1 MTKLKNIDPNP
12 QFLQTAVVGSLFL
25 IVLVSGGRS
34 SAMMARHIQTSKKYK
49 DYEKLYVF
57 CNTGME
63 RPETINFLK
72 DIVKFWNIPLNII
85 EGVYSD
91 LAGVGVKSKLV
102 DFDTLDMTGR
112 VFSEAIGQLNKHKWT
127 GVPNTATPYCSDHL
141 KTLVSHDFARKIFGT
156 TKYIKAIGYRKEDMP
171 KRVTLYELSQDK
183 KRIAPLLTDFDQPI
197 SQRDLNVFFDNEQFK
212 LGIHSKLG
220 NCELCWKK
228 SERNLIESIQFGT
241 RFIDWHKEHELK
253 YGNMFFRNNL
263 SITDLVKIAES
274 GTQTNLLQNFDDMDQ
289 SCVCSFV
296 SFPDMG

>member
-25 IVLVSGGRS
+25 IVLISGGRS
-34 SAMMARHIQTSKKYK
+34 SAMMARHIQTSEKYK

-57 CNTGME
+57 CNTGQE
-63 RPETINFLK
+63 RPQTIDFLK
-72 DIVKFWNIPLNII
+72 NIVKFWNIPLNII

-102 DFDTLDMTGR
+102 DFDSLDMTGR
-112 VFSEAIGQLNKHKWT
+112 VFSEMIGQLNKHKWT
-127 GVPNTATPYCSDHL
+127 GVPNKGTPYCSDYL
-141 KTLVSHDFARKIFGT
+141 KTRVSHHFATQIFGT

-171 KRVTLYELSQDK
+171 KRITLYELSQEK

-197 SQRDLNVFFDNEQFK
+197 SQRDLNVFFDNQPFK

-228 SERNLIESIQFGT
+228 STQNLIENIQFGT
-241 RFIDWHKEHELK
+241 RFAKWHDQKEKQYNDL
-253 YGNMFFRNNL
+253 FFRGKQ

-274 GTQTNLLQNFDDMDQ
+274 GTQTNLLQDFDEVNE

-296 SFPDMG
+296 